1 MYYQAKM
8 HYKSRLA
15 LVEQLFDIYTDL
27 VPMSAGKD
35 NRPLQRG

>member
-1 MYYQAKM
+1 MHYQAKM

-15 LVEQLFDIYTDL
+15 LVEQLFDVYTAPVL
-27 VPMSAGKD
+27 MSAGQD